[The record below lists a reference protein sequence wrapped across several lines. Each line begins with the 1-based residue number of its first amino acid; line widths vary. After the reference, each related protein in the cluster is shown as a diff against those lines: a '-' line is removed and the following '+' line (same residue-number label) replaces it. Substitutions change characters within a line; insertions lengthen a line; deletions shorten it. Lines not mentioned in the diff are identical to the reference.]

1 MASSLVV
8 RTGGQSGV
16 DRAALDVA
24 IAMGLSYAGWCP
36 AGGWAEDF
44 PVPPG
49 LLDRYP
55 MLTET
60 PAKDPRQRTAWNV
73 RDSDATLIVIPAGE
87 FAESAGTSFTRVCAE
102 LVFVKPLH
110 VSSLEDPASADSA
123 IQWLRECL
131 RLHETSLVL
140 NVAGPRESES
150 PGIYERSRRHLARV
164 FDATLHDMSNKIDIS
179 FRPGRD

>member
-1 MASSLVV
+1 MILVS
-8 RTGGQSGV
+8 GGQSGV
-16 DRAALDVA
+16 DRAVLDVA
-24 IAMGLSYAGWCP
+24 IARGIDYAGWCP

-44 PVPPG
+44 PAPPG
-49 LLDRYP
+49 LLQYYP

-60 PAKDPRQRTAWNV
+60 PSRDSRQRTAWNV
-73 RDSDATLIVIPAGE
+73 RDSDANLIVIPAGE

-110 VSSLEDPASADSA
+110 VSSLEDPGSADNA

-150 PGIYERSRRHLARV
+150 PGIYERSRRHLVRV
-164 FDATLHDMSNKIDIS
+164 LDAILNSPDASIGS
-179 FRPGRD
+179 S